1 MKVTIYSQEGKE
13 VLSTNNYQNNWPD
26 ERTFNDLGKRALIY
40 IYTLKGEIT
49 ENGET
54 RSVDKKGTI
63 TILK

>member
-1 MKVTIYSQEGKE
+1 MS
-13 VLSTNNYQNNWPD
+13 VLSMT
-26 ERTFNDLGKRALIY
+26 LALIY